1 MELVR
6 RALVGEPSYRLRRRL
21 FLRLLSHLHRQ
32 MRKLLPLKARRRW
45 RSIAYARA
53 DEKTMSMWRLKLSSS
68 SCSEVCR
75 LLLTALNAFR
85 RRFSS
90 TRGFWSVLVCLVCPR
105 HRRRGHQ
112 RLHRVLWLLHLTLTR

>member
-6 RALVGEPSYRLRRRL
+6 RALVGEPSCRLRLRQ

-45 RSIAYARA
+45 KSIAYARA
-53 DEKTMSMWRLKLSSS
+53 DEKAMSMWRLKLSSN

-75 LLLTALNAFR
+75 LRLTAFNAFR
-85 RRFSS
+85 RPFSL
-90 TRGFWSVLVCLVCPR
+90 TRGLWSVLVCLVCPR

-112 RLHRVLWLLHLTLTR
+112 RLQLVLWLLHLGLTR